1 MMYTFKSCFASQIED
16 FIAQKNALGFG
27 YLESSRLLRDFD
39 RFCLTHF
46 PEENTLTKELCLA
59 WATKKDTEG
68 NNTFRNRMMPVREFA
83 RYLNRNGEAAYIL
96 PPDIARKDAP
106 YAPYIYTETEI
117 LAIWNILDH
126 LTPRV
131 SFPVRH
137 FVIPAMVKLL
147 YCCGLRPAEVRRLR
161 VRDVDLDKGRLNIMV
176 SKQHRSRIVMM
187 ADDVT
192 KMLSDCNA
200 VVTSAMPEREP
211 FFPNSEGGFY
221 GKRGL
226 EKTFRLV
233 LKKAGVTGTGRRSP
247 RLYDFRHTFATHR
260 LYHWMNEGKDLNVK
274 NTILSYRQTLNIF
287 VAYMR
292 DEIGIGAAELTFS
305 RVDRDVIL
313 NFLTWL
319 EKARGCSVSTRNQRL
334 MALRSFLDFA
344 GQIDCTQT
352 SLYLSACNIPSKEA
366 HGRIV
371 EFLTEPALTALLQQP
386 NPSRQKDQRNL
397 VFMILMYDTAA
408 RCSELLDMK
417 VCDLRLDAKHPIA
430 YLHGKGRK
438 TRTVPLLNRTVQH
451 CKQYLNKFHP
461 NKDDYSEA
469 PLFYTVIHGRQ
480 QKMSPDTVAAFF
492 AKYGSMAKAVCQ
504 EVPEHIHPHMMRHTR
519 AMHLYQSGMPMVL
532 LSQYLG
538 HSQVETTMIYAHADT
553 EMKRAAIQKA
563 DAVRGTKP
571 VPDEIWADNEEMIL
585 KLSGLL

>member
-39 RFCLTHF
+39 RFGRTHF
-46 PEENTLTKELCLA
+46 PEKNTLTKELCLD

-106 YAPYIYTETEI
+106 YAPYIYTEAEI

-137 FVIPAMVKLL
+137 F
-147 YCCGLRPAEVRRLR
+147 
-161 VRDVDLDKGRLNIMV
+161 RDVDLDKGRLNIME

-233 LKKAGVTGTGRRSP
+233 LKKAGVTGTGRRFP

-260 LYHWMNEGKDLNVK
+260 LYHWMNEGKDLNVM
-274 NTILSYRQTLNIF
+274 IP
-287 VAYMR
+287 
-292 DEIGIGAAELTFS
+292 
-305 RVDRDVIL
+305 
-313 NFLTWL
+313 
-319 EKARGCSVSTRNQRL
+319 
-334 MALRSFLDFA
+334 
-344 GQIDCTQT
+344 
-352 SLYLSACNIPSKEA
+352 YLSAYMGHAQLSDTYYYIHLVP
-366 HGRIV
+366 G
-371 EFLTEPALTALLQQP
+371 LL
-386 NPSRQKDQRNL
+386 
-397 VFMILMYDTAA
+397 
-408 RCSELLDMK
+408 
-417 VCDLRLDAKHPIA
+417 
-430 YLHGKGRK
+430 
-438 TRTVPLLNRTVQH
+438 
-451 CKQYLNKFHP
+451 
-461 NKDDYSEA
+461 
-469 PLFYTVIHGRQ
+469 
-480 QKMSPDTVAAFF
+480 
-492 AKYGSMAKAVCQ
+492 
-504 EVPEHIHPHMMRHTR
+504 
-519 AMHLYQSGMPMVL
+519 
-532 LSQYLG
+532 
-538 HSQVETTMIYAHADT
+538 
-553 EMKRAAIQKA
+553 
-563 DAVRGTKP
+563 
-571 VPDEIWADNEEMIL
+571 EEM
-585 KLSGLL
+585 SGFTFSSAEAFLPEVGNDE

>member
-1 MMYTFKSCFASQIED
+1 MRSAFTGAF
-16 FIAQKNALGFG
+16 
-27 YLESSRLLRDFD
+27 
-39 RFCLTHF
+39 
-46 PEENTLTKELCLA
+46 
-59 WATKKDTEG
+59 
-68 NNTFRNRMMPVREFA
+68 
-83 RYLNRNGEAAYIL
+83 
-96 PPDIARKDAP
+96 
-106 YAPYIYTETEI
+106 APYICGLIEKKQALGYDYHGSACILRTFDEFCREQFPNETCLTAELAMKWAEQFKTEKN
-117 LAIWNILDH
+117 LSRLN
-126 LTPRV
+126 RV
-131 SFPVRH
+131 SVIRELAKYMNSVGEQAYLLPLQLTKKSGRH
-137 FVIPAMVKLL
+137 
-147 YCCGLRPAEVRRLR
+147 
-161 VRDVDLDKGRLNIMV
+161 
-176 SKQHRSRIVMM
+176 
-187 ADDVT
+187 
-192 KMLSDCNA
+192 
-200 VVTSAMPEREP
+200 
-211 FFPNSEGGFY
+211 
-221 GKRGL
+221 
-226 EKTFRLV
+226 
-233 LKKAGVTGTGRRSP
+233 
-247 RLYDFRHTFATHR
+247 
-260 LYHWMNEGKDLNVK
+260 
-274 NTILSYRQTLNIF
+274 
-287 VAYMR
+287 
-292 DEIGIGAAELTFS
+292 
-305 RVDRDVIL
+305 

-538 HSQVETTMIYAHADT
+538 HAQVETTMIYAYADT

>member
-1 MMYTFKSCFASQIED
+1 MSD
-16 FIAQKNALGFG
+16 FFDAIRRFLLD
-27 YLESSRLLRDFD
+27 YLPKQR
-39 RFCLTHF
+39 CL
-46 PEENTLTKELCLA
+46 
-59 WATKKDTEG
+59 
-68 NNTFRNRMMPVREFA
+68 
-83 RYLNRNGEAAYIL
+83 
-96 PPDIARKDAP
+96 
-106 YAPYIYTETEI
+106 
-117 LAIWNILDH
+117 
-126 LTPRV
+126 
-131 SFPVRH
+131 S
-137 FVIPAMVKLL
+137 
-147 YCCGLRPAEVRRLR
+147 
-161 VRDVDLDKGRLNIMV
+161 
-176 SKQHRSRIVMM
+176 
-187 ADDVT
+187 
-192 KMLSDCNA
+192 
-200 VVTSAMPEREP
+200 
-211 FFPNSEGGFY
+211 
-221 GKRGL
+221 
-226 EKTFRLV
+226 
-233 LKKAGVTGTGRRSP
+233 
-247 RLYDFRHTFATHR
+247 
-260 LYHWMNEGKDLNVK
+260 K

-469 PLFYTVIHGRQ
+469 PLCYTVIHGRQ

-538 HSQVETTMIYAHADT
+538 HAQVETTMIYAYADT